1 MREFF
6 SNPVVMDVA
15 FWFMIVVTIIGCLL
29 AVLSMLLNSSRFM
42 YWVHDRTRS
51 LHICPRCHS
60 KIRVMWLPPLLTLPH
75 NIPTASY
82 GYIFLCNC
90 TKGRVCK
97 TKHEAYMSYI
107 QADPENRY
115 RFEHNINDD
124 DEEL

>member
-1 MREFF
+1 MSEFF
-6 SNPVVMDVA
+6 SNPVVMGVA
-15 FWFMIVVTIIGCLL
+15 FWFMIVTTSACFLL

-60 KIRVMWLPPLLTLPH
+60 QIRVMWLPPLLTLPY
-75 NIPTASY
+75 NSPTSGD
-82 GYIFLCNC
+82 GYVFICNC

-97 TKHEAYMSYI
+97 TKQEAYMSYI

-115 RFEHNINDD
+115 QFEHNIND
-124 DEEL
+124 EEF

>member
-6 SNPVVMDVA
+6 SNPVVMEVS
-15 FWFMIVVTIIGCLL
+15 FWFLIVVTIIGCLL
-29 AVLSMLLNSSRFM
+29 AVLSVLLNSSRFM
-42 YWVHDRTRS
+42 YLLHTSTSR

-60 KIRVMWLPPLLTLPH
+60 QIRVMWLSPLLPMPH
-75 NIPTASY
+75 NVLTESY

-115 RFEHNINDD
+115 QFEHNIND
-124 DEEL
+124 EEL